1 MASRQIPPSTTS
13 TPIISSNG
21 NNSNRDT
28 PIVTSDKQHLNEQE
42 RMRLKEFGQLFNR
55 HSSINRALL
64 EELFRKEPSEYTQA
78 VYRYASRI
86 YHCLKEDQVNPLL
99 KALAGTKEEQ
109 VPVKKTTLDVPKIDY
124 ASDKQKRRT
133 LKLAFS
139 VLRYQ
144 KIVEELLEET
154 QFFGNY
160 ADLKDELSL
169 VSTILYDY
177 LSRKFQPR
185 DEPVD
190 PDDKEDASNNDPL
203 VTTIENAILQ
213 ERKRLAAALARNRI
227 KSQALSLEDLLPEN
241 LREVQQHSAE
251 LPIYAWVNLIKTDM
265 ETVIKVFEN
274 SEQMKRVKSIN
285 EMDKRAFF
293 VDYHCSNLLVFHYS
307 QKQRIANHYLVRDN
321 HLYLQDKSSCIAAH
335 SIRKLLTK
343 KDNIIIAYVSGGLL
357 LQLLMVLTEDL
368 ESKIYAFGGRTDE
381 NIRDML
387 AKIKTLGATDKRVK
401 IFKERFTDINFD
413 EFNMEHCKVI
423 LCNPPDS
430 RSALIQP
437 LDFLYNEGEDV
448 SLLKHFSQPTENKG
462 YIKEC
467 IQRETAYMKQA
478 VRYPLAKA
486 VVYVTFS
493 KNKSENEEI
502 VHATVNEQTEQR
514 SQTPRK
520 DAGFY
525 KVSPPVLPI
534 QFGTRNEQM
543 PILRQGTFIQFES
556 SQKMNGVFV
565 ALLLRE
571 REKRRSNA
579 QKKKNDD
586 GDSDA
591 DNQPKAKKEQ
601 LGFQFETEMRAA
613 QRKQHQQQQQ
623 QQPTTPKSQ
632 RKSTTVS
639 SSRRAKSSAAM
650 ARDLATTSTAR
661 FEPTTAQTSQPAP
674 PASTEPRELTLSERL
689 ASIGRITSTLETTP
703 DETPTNNDLNNQS
716 HSQVHRSIYNQIVFE
731 NTRIIE
737 QIAPILFNNNKEY
750 NQSSNF
756 HFNNTHY
763 QAKKLSLT
771 LSSHT
776 PSYHL
781 IPAYSSNDQINRRYL
796 YRNRSRHKNLPITQC
811 KITLENSKD
820 IIQRCHACK
829 LNYQSKC
836 IHYHEQYDIHQFLRK
851 LHIRNRMLSKTKTSK
866 AHVDEFQKVK

>member
-1 MASRQIPPSTTS
+1 M
-13 TPIISSNG
+13 
-21 NNSNRDT
+21 
-28 PIVTSDKQHLNEQE
+28 
-42 RMRLKEFGQLFNR
+42 
-55 HSSINRALL
+55 
-64 EELFRKEPSEYTQA
+64 
-78 VYRYASRI
+78 
-86 YHCLKEDQVNPLL
+86 
-99 KALAGTKEEQ
+99 
-109 VPVKKTTLDVPKIDY
+109 
-124 ASDKQKRRT
+124 
-133 LKLAFS
+133 KL
-139 VLRYQ
+139 
-144 KIVEELLEET
+144 
-154 QFFGNY
+154 
-160 ADLKDELSL
+160 
-169 VSTILYDY
+169 
-177 LSRKFQPR
+177 
-185 DEPVD
+185 
-190 PDDKEDASNNDPL
+190 
-203 VTTIENAILQ
+203 
-213 ERKRLAAALARNRI
+213 
-227 KSQALSLEDLLPEN
+227 
-241 LREVQQHSAE
+241 
-251 LPIYAWVNLIKTDM
+251 
-265 ETVIKVFEN
+265 
-274 SEQMKRVKSIN
+274 
-285 EMDKRAFF
+285 
-293 VDYHCSNLLVFHYS
+293 
-307 QKQRIANHYLVRDN
+307 
-321 HLYLQDKSSCIAAH
+321 
-335 SIRKLLTK
+335 
-343 KDNIIIAYVSGGLL
+343 
-357 LQLLMVLTEDL
+357 
-368 ESKIYAFGGRTDE
+368 
-381 NIRDML
+381 
-387 AKIKTLGATDKRVK
+387 
-401 IFKERFTDINFD
+401 
-413 EFNMEHCKVI
+413 
-423 LCNPPDS
+423 
-430 RSALIQP
+430 
-437 LDFLYNEGEDV
+437 
-448 SLLKHFSQPTENKG
+448 
-462 YIKEC
+462 
-467 IQRETAYMKQA
+467 
-478 VRYPLAKA
+478 
-486 VVYVTFS
+486 
-493 KNKSENEEI
+493 
-502 VHATVNEQTEQR
+502 
-514 SQTPRK
+514 
-520 DAGFY
+520 
-525 KVSPPVLPI
+525 VSPPVLPI

-661 FEPTTAQTSQPAP
+661 FEPTTAQTPQPAP

-737 QIAPILFNNNKEY
+737 QIEPILFNNNKEH

-771 LSSHT
+771 LSPHT